1 MTRTEA
7 IAEELLAAVDSPE
20 QLPAILERH
29 AGSKGPLY
37 NALATATKRLREEF
51 TRLAAEVQKLRQ
63 QKAGLDRQLD
73 ELDRRAGQHREA
85 LQQAE
90 QRLAEGRPL
99 LDRLD
104 RLAGLGLGPVELD
117 QLISLLARLASE
129 QGLPTQEGVRQFFE
143 TVGRYEQVLSLDL
156 EARRATVRA
165 QTAQAEAERWEAEA
179 RRAEVKAKLRREAI
193 DFAEALLKRGVS
205 ADDLAAWQQIVER
218 SGLPPAKLV
227 PALEQHGS
235 LSRLIR
241 ALEQERN
248 RLQNQKEALEAG
260 IAALRRRQAQLDQA
274 LQAVNEKG
282 RQRVEKAEAEAA
294 RAVRDVQQLAVA
306 AIRQAREEAIRTLAA
321 WDRRLAS
328 TIQRHEALAEEVA
341 TMEQDVKL
349 ARALRSD
356 ADEAWKQVE
365 PRTWAALIGRM
376 IHWAQVVD
384 FNPRA
389 VIPEAVK
396 AWKQGSLDYPALYG
410 ELSLPL
416 VGLALWLCQAL
427 AEPKGVPASSA
438 RT

>member
-7 IAEELLAAVDSPE
+7 ITEELLAAVDDPD
-20 QLPAILERH
+20 QLPTIFERY

-37 NALATATKRLREEF
+37 NALAAATKRLREEF
-51 TRLAAEVQKLRQ
+51 IELADRVQKLRQ
-63 QKAGLDRQLD
+63 QQAELDRQLD
-73 ELDRRAGQHREA
+73 DLDRQARQRHEV

-90 QRLAEGRPL
+90 QRLTEGRPL

-104 RLAGLGLGPVELD
+104 RLAALGFGPADLDRLVELLSRMAAD
-117 QLISLLARLASE
+117 R
-129 QGLPTQEGVRQFFE
+129 GLPAQEGVQQFFE
-143 TVGRYEQVLSLDL
+143 TVACYEQVLSLDL
-156 EARRATVRA
+156 EVRRATVRA

-179 RRAEVKAKLRREAI
+179 RRVEAKAKLRREAI

-205 ADDLAAWQQIVER
+205 ADELAAWQRIVDR
-218 SGLPPAKLV
+218 SGLPPAKLAS
-227 PALEQHGS
+227 ALEQYAS

-260 IAALRRRQAQLDQA
+260 LAALRRRQAQLDEA
-274 LQAVNEKG
+274 LQVISESG
-282 RQRVEKAEAEAA
+282 RQRLRQAEAEAA

-306 AIRQAREEAIRTLAA
+306 AIRQAREEAVRTLAG
-321 WDRRLAS
+321 WDQRLAS
-328 TIQRHEALAEEVA
+328 TIERYEALAQEVV

-349 ARALRSD
+349 ARALRTD
-356 ADEAWKQVE
+356 TEEAWKRVA
-365 PRTWAALIGRM
+365 PRTWAALIRRM
-376 IHWAQVVD
+376 IRWAQVAG

-389 VIPEAVK
+389 VIPETVK
-396 AWKQGSLDYPALYG
+396 AMKQGSLDYPALYG

-416 VGLALWLCQAL
+416 VGLALWLSQAL
-427 AEPKGVPASSA
+427 TEAEGVAASSA